1 MRNRSI
7 QSVFLSVLFVLSLG
21 GPVFAAAPPS
31 AGKITA
37 LLPVARIIRGAG
49 KQAATIDAVRGQDL
63 VWDDLVRTEKGG
75 RARITLND
83 QSILS
88 LGSQAELR
96 IVKNDAK
103 SQQTALQLSYGRLR
117 AEVTTVTRQGGS
129 FEVKTPTAVAGVIG
143 TDFGTTT
150 GIGQSDFICISGT
163 VNVSNSNPAVPGTVP
178 CTPGTTTTVATG
190 LAPTTPK
197 PATPQQIQELIQDT
211 EPAVIG
217 SLSPTSALPGMTIDA
232 AVTGSK
238 LAAINKVSVSGSGVT
253 ASLSGTPTDTGA
265 TVHMVVSPSA
275 APGPRTLTLAK
286 PSGAS
291 AAAMFTILAPPGS
304 ATDVTQARKSYL
316 DTFDQERQAAINGL
330 NALGVGVQQA
340 ADLAS
345 QTAGEANSK
354 LAKPLDLTDFSTAL
368 KTETG
373 GTIKSLVDAG
383 TLVNTAAGAA
393 STSFAT
399 TFDLA
404 LKDLQARTSGSVPDA
419 IFTAAL
425 KAAFDKINGGLLEQF
440 AATNKDLGG
449 TASAHS
455 TAIANDSIAVLEQ
468 IAAAAAKQGV
478 NANISLPGADK
489 SLEQGFD
496 ASFSAGSAASALG
509 ISVSSYRWVLCDPS
523 YKPSVFGVP
532 LPAGTPPCTAL
543 PGYGSTSSDFAFPTC
558 ALAPNDYVARLTVL
572 DANNNPISVDIRL
585 RVNAPA
591 YDNPTDTLYKL
602 AAAYS
607 ALQSSQFL
615 NFFSSDF
622 SGLTNLQEN
631 IRKTFP
637 QLSSMQI
644 NLKVSQ
650 STVNCNDATVRA
662 DWDQKYTFAT
672 DNSCAATPPGGVCN
686 RTVFNQTEQLTA
698 RMVRI
703 PGKGWYINDFQGDNG
718 TVQGVPAGPIT
729 TDSAIADLTISGLHQ
744 VSAGSRRGTTGAV
757 AAGVATYQATITNIG
772 SADLTVSP
780 DVVFTL
786 LDADGATVAT
796 DTEKAGIPLAKNGGS
811 ETVNGTITNP
821 GTGVK
826 LTAAVN
832 PDCKVPEKSC
842 DGANVTAL
850 GISASAPVVDLGLS
864 NFVVSGSLTTGVAA
878 SASVDVSNIGNTAST
893 ATSQNLLIEDRSSG
907 TTVLG
912 KADIP
917 AIAAGGKVTIM
928 VTFTPIGSGSK
939 TLFAEINPS
948 LASDPTPA
956 DNTISI
962 TVTVNP
968 PPPVVDL
975 GLSNFVVSG
984 TLTTGVAASAS
995 VDVSNSGNTASTATS
1010 QNLLIEDRSSGTTV
1024 LGKAD
1029 IPAIPAGGKVTVTAT
1044 FTPIGSG
1051 SKTLF
1056 AEINPSL
1063 AGDPTPAD
1071 NTISITVTV
1080 NPAAAA
1086 AYTITSILF
1095 IPGPNPATG
1104 ANALQVGENG
1114 VSVDVTVANT
1124 GSASP
1129 TGSITVSA
1137 SCTPTSVCGTPATTT
1152 IAAPAAGT
1160 STHAIVTFSGTF
1172 TLPPATYTGTVT
1184 LSTSIPQSST
1194 AGNTATAP
1202 FESFDF
1208 NLVGVGTFATQNIL
1222 IGSTRSFNV
1231 KLDETGDV
1239 TKLSIPITVGPSDPN
1254 ASYSFT
1260 SPQAADSTNAYT
1272 VVVSSSHPSGPAT
1285 IAVTGTRRGVSKS
1298 YNQNV
1303 QYYTAQLQDVSQPG
1317 NSASN
1322 PLTLIIGDP
1331 ATNVTFNLSG
1341 TFAGTGTV
1349 TVSPPANFTVS
1360 PASVSP
1366 ATGANFN
1373 IAVQAN
1379 SGATPNVVQSINLQA
1394 TIPNTRTPDTLN
1406 NVLFVLPKTSSST
1419 LPNYTITSAVF
1430 TGYPDPAT
1438 GANALQFS
1446 NTITQTLDVI
1456 VTNNGGASPTGA
1468 ITLTA
1473 MCSPNPPC
1481 GGGSPKTTT
1490 IAAPGQ
1496 GTSVQGTITLG
1507 TVNMAPGA
1515 YTGTVTLTT
1524 SITQSSTS
1532 DDSLSVPF
1540 EIFDFNLV
1548 ATTFFGTNFATQNV
1562 LVGAINSL
1570 TFALDETGD
1579 LTKLSIPIAPVADP
1593 NITFGFTSPIPEGPV
1608 LINATVSASH
1618 LLGAGSLA
1626 VTGARRGETRTFS
1639 QNVNF
1644 YTAAWQNITY
1654 PGNSPSNPLIVP
1666 INASHSTTVDVKLV
1680 GNYLGNAPET
1690 VTPVSG
1696 FTFFLEDGSVTANEL
1711 ETLSIDAGSGATPG
1725 TVVRIDLTAT
1735 IPDTSPTQKV
1745 TLSLY
1750 VLPQN
1755 APDLAVLSAPV
1766 PSRTISS
1773 SFPLLSGEPLD
1784 YAVTVTNNGSAASTA
1799 GTLVGIFF
1807 GFGGSSQQQPLPSIP
1822 AGGSATVTIHVAAS
1836 DPLPNSSAGIII
1848 QVKVDPDPLGD
1859 LNPSNDI
1866 FNYVVSTSDWGF
1878 STCSGPGSS
1887 NSTPLLVAAGSSS
1900 NTVSLCLAV
1909 ASGGGIATPV
1919 TLVNGTVSS
1928 RIAHPTLSA
1937 STAVLPGTP
1946 PTETFGVDPT
1956 AASPGQYFVGAIAEF
1971 TDGGSPTAQRQAT
1984 VFIGVTA
1991 FTPADTVTVTPTP
2004 NNTTSANAL
2013 QLNGTLV
2020 EQETLV
2026 ATRAGCGTGP
2036 CPGSVDL
2043 HFTDGTS
2050 PAVIFSSPQQIKALA
2065 FGSASAGAIFQALT
2079 DSSGN
2084 VTTGLQTTII
2094 SATSVQTSS
2103 ANGGPP
2109 PLPIVGTLQTTLYF
2123 NVGDIFISIP
2133 SSSCDLIKPNG
2144 GTLTLPIT
2152 YVTVGGYN
2160 VPSISFQ
2167 FTNLPAG
2174 VTVDL
2179 PNGTSP
2185 FNGSSYGTDTFT
2197 FTNTNSGPSGS
2208 GDIIFSITAQN
2219 SFSSDT
2225 KFFDIPVQLAAA
2237 CSGVRGGGMIR
2248 GTRTRPGGGSLNN
2261 LAARSAAGALPDLQI
2276 SSSDISFTP
2285 SIPKAGDPLQL
2296 RFRVTNAGDGDAAQ
2310 VPIALQVAGRT
2321 VAEDKFDV
2329 RAHSSTL
2336 AGLEWAHVQPPAPL
2350 DNMAVRGRSA
2360 DEKTASRNGLQGNGS
2375 LDAVVAIDPAN
2386 TVKQKTAIGKTAR
2399 IVRLNVQDGGVG
2411 AIAGRNVSAPQR
2423 EIMEIQEGACEGF
2436 SFASGATSNCDTADL
2451 AISVEQLADGNYQ
2464 LASDQGV
2471 ADAGPTLLSAAGTPS
2486 ASALQF
2492 GHQAKG
2498 VAGHTYAVQLKD
2510 GKTGWLT
2517 VQAILSYGQ
2526 LDAKTQKLF
2535 GHGGAHKVVRSL
2547 GGDSGPQEAGD
2558 VAAGARKPAVYF
2570 DVIYQE
2576 SQ

>member
-7 QSVFLSVLFVLSLG
+7 QWLFLSVLFVLSVG

-190 LAPTTPK
+190 LVPTTPK

-238 LAAINKVSVSGSGVT
+238 LAAINKVTVSGSGVT

-345 QTAGEANSK
+345 QTAGDANNK
-354 LAKPLDLTDFSTAL
+354 LAKPLDLSDFSTAL

-393 STSFAT
+393 GASFAT
-399 TFDLA
+399 TFDQA
-404 LKDLQARTSGSVPDA
+404 LKDLQARTSGSVPDGV
-419 IFTAAL
+419 FTAAL

-558 ALAPNDYVARLTVL
+558 SLAPNDYVARLTVL

-757 AAGVATYQATITNIG
+757 AAGTATYQATVTNIG

-786 LDADGATVAT
+786 LDAAGATVAT
-796 DTEKAGIPLAKNGGS
+796 DTEKAPVPLAKNGGS
-811 ETVNGTITNP
+811 ETVNGAITNP

-832 PDCKVPEKSC
+832 PDCKVAVKTC
-842 DGANVTAL
+842 DGSNVTTL
-850 GISASAPVVDLGLS
+850 GVSASAPVVDLGLS
-864 NFVVSGSLTTGVAA
+864 NFVVAGTLTTGVAASATVDVSNTGNTASAATSQNLLIEDRSSGTTVLGKADIPAIAAGGKVTVTVTFTPIGSGSKTLFAEINPSPASDTTPADNVISITVTVNPPPPVVDLGLSNFVVSGTLTTGVAA

-917 AIAAGGKVTIM
+917 AV
-928 VTFTPIGSGSK
+928 
-939 TLFAEINPS
+939 
-948 LASDPTPA
+948 
-956 DNTISI
+956 
-962 TVTVNP
+962 
-968 PPPVVDL
+968 
-975 GLSNFVVSG
+975 
-984 TLTTGVAASAS
+984 
-995 VDVSNSGNTASTATS
+995 
-1010 QNLLIEDRSSGTTV
+1010 
-1024 LGKAD
+1024 
-1029 IPAIPAGGKVTVTAT
+1029 PAGGKVTVTVT

-1104 ANALQVGENG
+1104 ANALQVGESG

-1194 AGNTATAP
+1194 AGNTASAP

-1231 KLDETGDV
+1231 LLDETGDV

-1254 ASYSFT
+1254 ATYSFT
-1260 SPQAADSTNAYT
+1260 SPQAADSTQVVT
-1272 VVVSSSHPSGPAT
+1272 VAVSSSHPSVPAT

-1360 PASVSP
+1360 PASTSP

-1373 IAVQAN
+1373 IAVQAG

-1394 TIPNTRTPDTLN
+1394 SIPFTNPGGSPDTTS
-1406 NVLFVLPKTSSST
+1406 NVLFVLPKTSSGT

-1438 GANALQFS
+1438 GANALQRS
-1446 NTITQTLDVI
+1446 TTATQTLDVTVANTGGSSPSGTI
-1456 VTNNGGASPTGA
+1456 TVTATC
-1468 ITLTA
+1468 T
-1473 MCSPNPPC
+1473 PNPPC
-1481 GGGSPKTTT
+1481 GGGTPKTTT
-1490 IAAPGQ
+1490 IAAPAA
-1496 GTSVQGTITLG
+1496 GTSTVATIPVTID
-1507 TVNMAPGA
+1507 MAPGA
-1515 YTGTVTLTT
+1515 YTGTATLTT

-1532 DDSLSVPF
+1532 DDSLSRPF
-1540 EIFDFNLV
+1540 EVFDFNLV
-1548 ATTFFGTNFATQNV
+1548 APAGAFATQNV
-1562 LVGAINSL
+1562 LVGATN
-1570 TFALDETGD
+1570 TFGVILDETGD
-1579 LTKLSIPIAPVADP
+1579 LTKLSIPISLATDP
-1593 NITFGFTSPIPEGPV
+1593 NTTFTFLTPQPADSQQTIS
-1608 LINATVSASH
+1608 AAVSSSH
-1618 LLGAGSLA
+1618 SLGAGAFA
-1626 VTGARRGETRTFS
+1626 VTGTRRGDNRTLT

-1644 YTAAWQNITY
+1644 YTAAWQDVTF
-1654 PGNSPSNPLIVP
+1654 PANSPSNPVRVMAGGSTP
-1666 INASHSTTVDVKLV
+1666 TNADFKLTGNFV
-1680 GNYLGNAPET
+1680 GTAS
-1690 VTPVSG
+1690 VSVAPVSG
-1696 FTFFLEDGSVTANEL
+1696 FTL
-1711 ETLSIDAGSGATPG
+1711 TLSSASANANDVITLSVVAGSGATAG
-1725 TVVRIDLTAT
+1725 TVVTITLTAV
-1735 IPDTSPTQKV
+1735 IPNTSPTQTV
-1745 TLSLY
+1745 TIPFYVVPTSL
-1750 VLPQN
+1750 
-1755 APDLAVLSAPV
+1755 PDLAILSAPT
-1766 PSRTISS
+1766 PSRTIDS

-1784 YAVTVTNNGSAASTA
+1784 YSVTVTNRGGAASSS
-1799 GTLVGIFF
+1799 GTLVSLFF
-1807 GFGGSSQQQPLPSIP
+1807 ASGTTAATFALSSIP
-1822 AGGSATVTIHVAAS
+1822 AGGTQTVSIHLAAP
-1836 DPLPNSSAGIII
+1836 DPLPTGATTLTAVVN
-1848 QVKVDPDPLGD
+1848 PDALGD
-1859 LNPSNDI
+1859 LDPTNNTFSLT
-1866 FNYVVSTSDWGF
+1866 VASSDWSLSTDNPGGSNLNPIFVAPGF
-1878 STCSGPGSS
+1878 T
-1887 NSTPLLVAAGSSS
+1887 AAA
-1900 NTVSLCLAV
+1900 TVRAV
-1909 ASGGGIATPV
+1909 ASSGSVFGPIHLINGIVSTRLTTTLGATSLSHPNLF
-1919 TLVNGTVSS
+1919 TSDNISAAANAANGEYLAQVIGQFVDVETV
-1928 RIAHPTLSA
+1928 
-1937 STAVLPGTP
+1937 
-1946 PTETFGVDPT
+1946 
-1956 AASPGQYFVGAIAEF
+1956 
-1971 TDGGSPTAQRQAT
+1971 TAQRQTT
-1984 VFIGVTA
+1984 VFVDVGTGA
-1991 FTPADTVTVTPTP
+1991 PADTVTVVPNPDNRSTPR
-2004 NNTTSANAL
+2004 
-2013 QLNGTLV
+2013 QLNGTLP
-2020 EQETLV
+2020 EQETLT
-2026 ATRAGCGTGP
+2026 ATRAGCSTT
-2036 CPGSVDL
+2036 CPGTVDL
-2043 HFTDGTS
+2043 HFTDDPKVVST
-2050 PAVIFSSPQQIKALA
+2050 PQQIKALPYNTA
-2065 FGSASAGAIFQALT
+2065 STATFAAAENADGSIDPGDA
-2079 DSSGN
+2079 
-2084 VTTGLQTTII
+2084 TTTI
-2094 SATSVQTSS
+2094 SATSVQTSAVRS
-2103 ANGGPP
+2103 V
-2109 PLPIVGTLQTTLYF
+2109 PITPVVGTQQTFLQF
-2123 NVGDIFISIP
+2123 KIGDIFISVP
-2133 SSSCDLIKPNG
+2133 PGCTFIKPNG
-2144 GTLTLPIT
+2144 GTATLTLG
-2152 YVTVGGYN
+2152 YLTVNGFN
-2160 VPSISFQ
+2160 VPSVDFQ
-2167 FTNLPAG
+2167 WTLPSG
-2174 VTVDL
+2174 VTVDR
-2179 PNGTSP
+2179 PSGTEP
-2185 FNGSSYGTDTFT
+2185 FTGSTYGSGSETFT
-2197 FTNTNSGPSGS
+2197 FTNSNTSEMGPVTLIFQLTFTNALASAS
-2208 GDIIFSITAQN
+2208 
-2219 SFSSDT
+2219 
-2225 KFFDIPVQLAAA
+2225 KFFAVPVQLNNV
-2237 CSGVRGGGMIR
+2237 CSSVSGGGAQGVVHGSWSR
-2248 GTRTRPGGGSLNN
+2248 GSAGSQ
-2261 LAARSAAGALPDLQI
+2261 SMGAHLPASGASDLQL
-2276 SSSDISFTP
+2276 SASDISFTP
-2285 SIPKAGDPLQL
+2285 SIPKAGDTLQV
-2296 RFRVTNAGDGDAAQ
+2296 RFRITNAGDADGIQ
-2310 VPIALQVAGRT
+2310 VPIALQVGGKT
-2321 VAEDKFDV
+2321 VAIDKFDV
-2329 RAHSSTL
+2329 RARATTL
-2336 AGLEWAHVQPPAPL
+2336 AGLEWPHIQAPTAL
-2350 DNMAVRGRSA
+2350 ADLGRRG
-2360 DEKTASRNGLQGNGS
+2360 ASRDENIQARNAGQAGNS
-2375 LDAVVAIDPAN
+2375 VDAVLVVDPAHTTTQKSAVGKSARLAHF
-2386 TVKQKTAIGKTAR
+2386 TVRDDT
-2399 IVRLNVQDGGVG
+2399 
-2411 AIAGRNVSAPQR
+2411 IAGGGRTADGAVQR
-2423 EIMEIQEGACEGF
+2423 VYLELPEGACVGF
-2436 SFASGATSNCDTADL
+2436 RFASGAGGECDGADA
-2451 AISVEQLADGNYQ
+2451 AISVEDLAAAKYS
-2464 LASDQGV
+2464 LTADQGV
-2471 ADAGPTLLSAAGTPS
+2471 GDMGAALLSSARGPGAVNAAQFSHQVS
-2486 ASALQF
+2486 A
-2492 GHQAKG
+2492 

-2517 VQAILSYGQ
+2517 VQAILNYGQ

-2535 GHGGAHKVVRSL
+2535 GKGGARKVVGKL
-2547 GGDSGPQEAGD
+2547 GGDSGPAATGD
-2558 VAAGARKPAVYF
+2558 VAAGSRQPAVYF
-2570 DVIYQE
+2570 DVLYQI
-2576 SQ
+2576 Q